1 MFVTIL
7 ASRKGGVGKT
17 TLARHLAVEAE
28 RRGQGPVAIVDT
40 DPQGGLAKWWNRRES
55 QTPAFIETSLA
66 DLAHNV
72 AKLRAAG
79 YRQVFIDTPPAIG
92 DTIRAVVDLADL
104 VIIPCRPSPDDLDA
118 IGATVDL
125 VEKAGKPL
133 IFVVNGATRRAR
145 LTGQAA
151 VVLSQHGI
159 VALSP
164 IHHSV
169 AFPSSAIRGE
179 AVGEVDPSS
188 VPARE
193 ITELWDY
200 VGARQT
206 LLGSKPAS
214 RQAGNDAGHTTPDRA
229 SKKEKSS

>member
-28 RRGQGPVAIVDT
+28 RHGQGPVAIVDT
-40 DPQGGLAKWWNRRES
+40 DPQGGLSKWWNRRASEV
-55 QTPAFIETSLA
+55 PAFIETSLA
-66 DLAHNV
+66 DLAENIG
-72 AKLRAAG
+72 KLRVAG

-92 DTIRAVVDLADL
+92 DTISAVVDLADL

-118 IGATVDL
+118 VGATVDL
-125 VEKAGKPL
+125 VEDAGKPL
-133 IFVVNGATRRAR
+133 VFVINGATRRAR

-151 VVLSQHGI
+151 AVLSQHGT
-159 VALSP
+159 VALAP

-193 ITELWDY
+193 ITELWKYIAD
-200 VGARQT
+200 RQKR
-206 LLGSKPAS
+206 LAVKPAS
-214 RQAGNDAGHTTPDRA
+214 KQAI
-229 SKKEKSS
+229 